1 MMAAQQEQMAAMAP
15 PGAPPGAPPPAP
27 GPAPMDSAENMPPT
41 AQPQQERVDTLNK
54 LKVKLLKEGKTELAE
69 KLENRINEILE
80 S

>member
-1 MMAAQQEQMAAMAP
+1 
-15 PGAPPGAPPPAP
+15 
-27 GPAPMDSAENMPPT
+27 MPPT